1 VTVADSQPPLA
12 AEQAATLL
20 DRLVYEQV
28 LACIDLDEL
37 YRLEQSIALLAGE
50 LDGIGEKQ
58 ATELARAMLDGALA
72 RLPGDVRRYLRAEWI
87 DLTDCPLCE
96 EEAAEDKAAEA
107 AEAKPADDKSARRRA
122 RPAR

>member
-1 VTVADSQPPLA
+1 MTVADSQPALA
-12 AEQAATLL
+12 GEQAAALL

-37 YRLEQSIALLAGE
+37 YRLEQSIAVLAAE
-50 LDGIGEKQ
+50 LDGVAEAQ

-72 RLPGDVRRYLRAEWI
+72 RLPGDVRSYLRAEWI

-96 EEAAEDKAAEA
+96 EEAAEDKAAA
-107 AEAKPADDKSARRRA
+107 GDKPADDKSARRRA

>member
-1 VTVADSQPPLA
+1 MTVADSQPALA
-12 AEQAATLL
+12 GEQAAALL

-37 YRLEQSIALLAGE
+37 YRLEQSIAVLAAE
-50 LDGIGEKQ
+50 LDGVAEAQ

-72 RLPGDVRRYLRAEWI
+72 RLPGDVRSYLRAEWI

-96 EEAAEDKAAEA
+96 EEAAEDKAAA
-107 AEAKPADDKSARRRA
+107 GDKPAEDKSARRRA